1 MSHKRPPAVVCPA
14 AVVTTV
20 CSTLLL
26 LSTCSQQCEGFAPP
40 LKNCNS
46 NSNNRQL
53 LSASA
58 SRTALAGGNIACNSP
73 RLLSRGQ
80 RQQQQEQQQQG
91 ALFPRL
97 SAAAGDGD
105 AATTA
110 PTAPADFQDP
120 LLGAPDDVAAEGSK
134 AAVPKKRKAAPR
146 KKMTPEEAAA
156 KRKAAALKRKQI
168 RDNMTPEEK
177 AAQKEAAAL
186 KRKEKLANMTP
197 EEKAAK
203 KAAAEL
209 RRAMKPKP
217 TPEEAAA
224 KKEAMALRRTEK
236 KEREQRE
243 WEEQEAK
250 KRFERL
256 AGASLTIEDLEA
268 GGGAA
273 GGGAGSVKISDSAPS
288 GKRMSVGDSDEEEF
302 EGWEFVEEGEED
314 DETEEVPYWEGEA
327 PTYDE
332 DGSIQGLEKGGLRVA
347 NAALTTKDDTIG
359 VKVQTDEEFHW
370 YLLRCFATYE
380 VRCRNSVETYLEGA
394 GLGDRVEEIWVPCRQ
409 VPKQVGKKV
418 TFKEEPIYQGYI
430 YCKVKMSLEVRDIVN
445 DMDRIVGFVG
455 EARDEDKKLIPE
467 RMDPE
472 DIEGIKASEK
482 ALGANKIPQLLG
494 VGDLV
499 EISEGPFSLK
509 KGEVSKI
516 KDGEYVVKVNTFGR
530 NSDVRLDWDGV
541 RKLTELEVETW
552 FEETRR
558 AMDATYMERES
569 GRGGRGRRRRGG
581 GGFVYDSDN
590 GYEPGRGRGRG
601 RGGRGREEM
610 AAAEGRGLRG
620 FDEDD
625 EQAADRRRFME
636 KDLAMWEAEVAK
648 PETR

>member
-1 MSHKRPPAVVCPA
+1 
-14 AVVTTV
+14 
-20 CSTLLL
+20 
-26 LSTCSQQCEGFAPP
+26 
-40 LKNCNS
+40 
-46 NSNNRQL
+46 
-53 LSASA
+53 
-58 SRTALAGGNIACNSP
+58 
-73 RLLSRGQ
+73 
-80 RQQQQEQQQQG
+80 
-91 ALFPRL
+91 
-97 SAAAGDGD
+97 
-105 AATTA
+105 
-110 PTAPADFQDP
+110 
-120 LLGAPDDVAAEGSK
+120 
-134 AAVPKKRKAAPR
+134 
-146 KKMTPEEAAA
+146 
-156 KRKAAALKRKQI
+156 
-168 RDNMTPEEK
+168 MTPEEK
-177 AAQKEAAAL
+177 AAKREAAAL

-224 KKEAMALRRTEK
+224 KKEAMALRRKEK
-236 KEREQRE
+236 KEREQRA

-268 GGGAA
+268 GGWTA
-273 GGGAGSVKISDSAPS
+273 GGGAGSIKISDSAPS
-288 GKRMSVGDSDEEEF
+288 GRRLGVEDSDEEEF

-332 DGSIQGLEKGGLRVA
+332 DGAIQGLEKGGLRVA

-359 VKVQTDEEFHW
+359 VKVPTDEEFHW

-380 VRCRNSVETYLEGA
+380 MRCRNSVEAYLEGA

-430 YCKVKMSLEVRDIVN
+430 YCKVKMSPEVRDIVN

-499 EISEGPFSLK
+499 EISEGPFALK

-530 NSDVRLDWDGV
+530 NSDVRLDWNGV

-558 AMDATYMERES
+558 AMDATYMERQS

-581 GGFVYDSDN
+581 GGFVYDNDS

-601 RGGRGREEM
+601 RGGRGRGET
-610 AAAEGRGLRG
+610 AAAGGRGLRG